1 MMHRNCTCEYCC
13 FVRDEEDDREMA
25 LEFEL
30 HLSLGRPLFD
40 ELQVGDRVKY
50 YRLPYRESRVAFL
63 RSTDELERAAEAK
76 FDGVVKYKTDH
87 KIEIQYGE
95 YVHTVT
101 PAECSAWGMR
111 KIC

>member
-13 FVRDEEDDREMA
+13 HVRDEEDDREM
-25 LEFEL
+25 EMDYQL
-30 HLSLGRPLFD
+30 HSIAGRPLFD
-40 ELQVGDRVKY
+40 ELKVGDRVKY
-50 YRLPYRESRVAFL
+50 YRLSSKNSFL
-63 RSTDELERAAEAK
+63 KEEDEIEQAAEAK
-76 FDGVVKYKTDH
+76 FEGIVKSKTDR

-111 KIC
+111 KI